1 MISILD
7 FQFFLGI
14 MFAVTVVLLIMII
27 YYSKSFIN
35 IKNIMK
41 KSIDKNSLL
50 INENDVLKI
59 ELANKMETMG
69 LEYNNIDTK
78 RRMIEFEFA
87 SIKYKFEDKNIY
99 LLNAI
104 EIGENLLNDYQ
115 INGNHFE
122 GSINIGLL
130 KFNVFKLKLE
140 LANKLYNEEKLNNA
154 LDVLENMEIV
164 EKKYNMKKE
173 ILKTKIY
180 FKMFK
185 KNGDVNY
192 ISKVRKI
199 GNVDIL
205 AQMYVMVRE
214 YQKAY
219 DLVKFIDNDNIK
231 YYVSASF
238 FHNKNDIVKAIKLYG
253 KSNIKESKEK
263 LSLLYFKNNKYF
275 EVINL
280 FNEIEDNNSFIILS
294 SFLALD
300 RYDEA
305 KELYLKFQS
314 KENEFVIIDY
324 LQTKLFIKNDN
335 FYRKEINRFIDY
347 KNETSLEKYFIEYLK
362 IGKTKDNNPL
372 SKNRLQKSLIKTK
385 IVSSIERL
393 KKNDIEKYKY
403 PWVFIEIF
411 ELLLKYSDYKNSL
424 KNLLYVLKNIDEFS
438 YSKLYVFNNFI
449 KWSNKFIAS
458 NFESDE
464 KTIIEKFNNYFN
476 DKNFEDEIILKNI
489 FKMILIKD
497 YMDIDALAY
506 INDIEIK
513 NETENYYL
521 GNMYYSFN
529 LYDKS
534 KEITN
539 DLIINSK
546 SEDLIAMALVL
557 RSEIYLSRKAYEY
570 ALFDLKNASERKT
583 NKCYFDVKY
592 IVSYIYYEIY
602 TDLNMQNKKRIPNR
616 ILIGSNE
623 KIYFFKALK
632 EIELTVKGMGGIN
645 YKILNLYLKLK
656 RAQVSMD
663 IKLKV
668 QNNIEF
674 LINSK
679 EKISDENIKTLRNEY
694 SKVKLIIDDI
704 ISMENRVKF
713 DFLDEEYLL
722 NKKEFYKEYKVVNLY
737 GRKRKNGNVIDLN
750 Y

>member
-1 MISILD
+1 MISVLD

-14 MFAVTVVLLIMII
+14 MFAVTVVLLIMVI
-27 YYSKSFIN
+27 YYSKAFIN

-41 KSIDKNSLL
+41 NSIDKNNLL
-50 INENDVLKI
+50 INENDGLKT
-59 ELANKMETMG
+59 ELANKMETID
-69 LEYNNIDTK
+69 LEYTNIDIK

-87 SIKYKFEDKNIY
+87 SIKFKFEDKNIY

-115 INGNHFE
+115 TNAKFLE
-122 GSINIGLL
+122 GSMNLGLL

-140 LANKLYNEEKLNNA
+140 LAKKLYNEEKLKNA
-154 LDVLENMEIV
+154 LDILDNIEIV
-164 EKKYNMKKE
+164 EKKYNMEKE

-219 DLVKFIDNDNIK
+219 DLVKFINNDDIK

-238 FHNKNDIVKAIKLYG
+238 FHNKNDFTKAIKLYK
-253 KSNIKESKEK
+253 KSNLKESKDK
-263 LSLLYFKNNKYF
+263 LSSLYFKNNKYF

-280 FNEIEDNNSFIILS
+280 FSEIEYNNSFIILS

-300 RYDEA
+300 RYEEA

-314 KENEFVIIDY
+314 KENKFIIIDY

-335 FYRKEINRFIDY
+335 FYRKEINTFIDY
-347 KNETSLEKYFIEYLK
+347 KNETSLEKYFIEYLRVGE
-362 IGKTKDNNPL
+362 IKDNNPL

-403 PWVFIEIF
+403 PWVFLEIF
-411 ELLLKYSDYKNSL
+411 ELLLRYSDYKNSL
-424 KNLLYVLKNIDEFS
+424 MNLLYVLKNIDEFS

-464 KTIIEKFNNYFN
+464 KTIIEKFNTYFK
-476 DKNFEDEIILKNI
+476 DKNFENEIILKNI

-506 INDIEIK
+506 INDIETK

-521 GNMYYSFN
+521 GNMYYSFK

-534 KEITN
+534 KEINN
-539 DLIINSK
+539 DLIISSK

-557 RSEIYLSRKAYEY
+557 RSKIYLSRKAYEY

-592 IVSYIYYEIY
+592 LVSYIYYEIY
-602 TDLNMQNKKRIPNR
+602 IDLNMQNKKRIPNR
-616 ILIGSNE
+616 TLIGSNE
-623 KIYFFKALK
+623 RIYFFKALE
-632 EIELTVKGMGGIN
+632 EIELTVKEMGGIN

-656 RAQVSMD
+656 RVKVSME

-668 QNNIEF
+668 VNNIEF

-679 EKISDENIKTLRNEY
+679 DKISDENIKILRNEY
-694 SKVKLIIDDI
+694 SKIKLIIDDI
-704 ISMENRVKF
+704 ISMGNTVKF
-713 DFLDEEYLL
+713 DSLDEEYLL
-722 NKKEFYKEYKVVNLY
+722 NKKEFYKEYKIVKLY